1 MNQGNIEQP
10 PRWLLRSTARQTF
23 VVTLCS
29 VDDIGAAL
37 ATLDEAIS
45 DLTVDTTLLALD
57 DTLTEMT
64 VDTQQQLDTNRCAL
78 TIECTPLR
86 AWALLRDLRSRLEA
100 CDVYLQPQTT
110 PIPRL
115 LICDMDMTIVDA
127 ETLDEVATLL
137 GMGERISAITARAM
151 RGEIDFDTALRE
163 RIEMLAGESEQVFHD
178 VANQLKLSP
187 GATELLAAA
196 KAAGVHCVLVSGGF
210 AQIAE
215 PVGRRLGFDEV
226 YCNHLE
232 IADGRLVG
240 AVHTPVVN
248 ADYKC
253 RILQECASR
262 QGHGLVECCAI
273 GDGANDL
280 PMLRAAG
287 LGIAY
292 RAKPILRRQQLPA
305 TDLASAIHFI
315 LDTQPI
321 WPARFTSCD

>member
-1 MNQGNIEQP
+1 MNQESIEQP
-10 PRWLLRSTARQTF
+10 PRWLPRSTARQTF
-23 VVTLCS
+23 VITLCS
-29 VDDIGAAL
+29 ADDIGAAL
-37 ATLDEAIS
+37 VTLDEALD
-45 DLTVDTTLLALD
+45 DLTVDTRLLALD

-64 VDTQQQLDTNRCAL
+64 IDTQQQLDANRCAL

-115 LICDMDMTIVDA
+115 LICDMDMTIVAA

-137 GMGERISAITARAM
+137 GMGQRVAEITARAM
-151 RGEIDFDTALRE
+151 HGELNFDDALRE
-163 RIEMLAGESEQVFHD
+163 RIEMLAGQPEQVFHD
-178 VANQLKLSP
+178 VAEQLELNP

-210 AQIAE
+210 AQVAE
-215 PVGRRLGFDEV
+215 PVACRLGFDEV

-232 IADGRLVG
+232 IIDGRLGG
-240 AVHTPVVN
+240 AVHAPIVN

-253 RILQECASR
+253 RILQQCASA
-262 QGHGLVECCAI
+262 QGLGLVECCAI

-292 RAKPILRRQQLPA
+292 RAKPILRAATSCHIDA
-305 TDLASAIHFI
+305 TDLASAIHFMR
-315 LDTQPI
+315 LGSAGD
-321 WPARFTSCD
+321 AG

>member
-1 MNQGNIEQP
+1 MSLVSIEQA
-10 PRWLLRSTARQTF
+10 PRWLPRSTARQTF
-23 VVTLCS
+23 VITLCS
-29 VDDIGAAL
+29 AADIGAAL
-37 ATLDEAIS
+37 ATLDEALD
-45 DLTVDTTLLALD
+45 DLTIDTRMLALD
-57 DTLTEMT
+57 DTLTTMRI
-64 VDTQQQLDTNRCAL
+64 DTQQQLDANRCVL
-78 TIECTPLR
+78 TFECTPLR

-100 CDVYLQPQTT
+100 CDVYLQPQST

-115 LICDMDMTIVDA
+115 LICDMDMTIVAA

-137 GMGERISAITARAM
+137 GMGERIAAITARAM
-151 RGEIDFDTALRE
+151 HGEIDFDTALRE

-178 VANQLKLSP
+178 VASQVKLNP
-187 GATELLAAA
+187 GATELLDAA

-210 AQIAE
+210 AQIAV
-215 PVGRRLGFDEV
+215 PVARRLGFDEV

-240 AVHTPVVN
+240 SVHPPIVN

-253 RILQECASR
+253 RILQECASK

-280 PMLRAAG
+280 PMLRADG

-292 RAKPILRRQQLPA
+292 RAKPILRAATSCHIDA
-305 TDLASAIHFI
+305 TDLASAIYFMRLI
-315 LDTQPI
+315 EAGDTG
-321 WPARFTSCD
+321 